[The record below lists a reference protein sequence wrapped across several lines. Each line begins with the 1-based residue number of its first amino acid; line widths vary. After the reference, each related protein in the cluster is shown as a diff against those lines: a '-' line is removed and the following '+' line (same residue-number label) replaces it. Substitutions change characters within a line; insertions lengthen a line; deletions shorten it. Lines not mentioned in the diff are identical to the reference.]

1 MLCLYLTG
9 NPDDTNVTH
18 GDKTERV
25 HEPRKNINRLIQF
38 KKKNLVLISCLGSL
52 LFPCLAKV
60 KFPTVK

>member
-18 GDKTERV
+18 GIETERV

-52 LFPCLAKV
+52 LFPC
-60 KFPTVK
+60 